1 MNLMVRLLKQ
11 NYTCESDGM
20 ITKWIFTCES
30 DNKTLRQNLV
40 NLQNLNTRSLKL
52 KISIATLW

>member
-1 MNLMVRLLKQ
+1 MSDYKGKIVLVNLMVRLLKQ

-30 DNKTLRQNLV
+30 ENKTLTVLEVKTQL
-40 NLQNLNTRSLKL
+40 
-52 KISIATLW
+52 

>member
-30 DNKTLRQNLV
+30 DNKTLRQNFV
-40 NLQNLNTRSLKL
+40 NVMCKVP
-52 KISIATLW
+52 KF